1 VRITFVL
8 PGHGKTPVGGYKVVY
23 EYANCLARRDH
34 KVTVVHAAL
43 LDKYTAP
50 LDYPKKVARFV
61 QRSLDKSY
69 QPKTWFSI
77 DPRVML
83 LWRPSLNAK
92 FIPDS
97 DVVIATA
104 WQTAEWV
111 QDYPGKKGEKFYLI
125 QHWEN
130 WGHNDVSRLEQTWRA
145 PLHKIVIARWLK
157 DIADSMGEE
166 SDYIPN
172 GLDFDSFGIDH
183 DIKLRNPY
191 HIMMLYHPLSWKG
204 SRYGVE
210 AVISLKNEFPCL
222 VGTLFG
228 TTRRPTL
235 PPWIEYYRLPSPL
248 LLRKLYNRAA
258 IFLAPSLSEGWGL
271 PACEAMMC
279 GTAVVAT
286 DIGGHREFLEHGH
299 NGLFVPPADSS
310 GLAAA
315 VRTLIADQRLRSD
328 LARAGYESIKKFTWR
343 RACDS
348 FELVL
353 RKYTNA

>member
-8 PGHGKTPVGGYKVVY
+8 PGHGKTPVGGFKVVY

-111 QDYPGKKGEKFYLI
+111 QDYPGKK
-125 QHWEN
+125 
-130 WGHNDVSRLEQTWRA
+130 R
-145 PLHKIVIARWLK
+145 
-157 DIADSMGEE
+157 
-166 SDYIPN
+166 
-172 GLDFDSFGIDH
+172 
-183 DIKLRNPY
+183 
-191 HIMMLYHPLSWKG
+191 
-204 SRYGVE
+204 
-210 AVISLKNEFPCL
+210 
-222 VGTLFG
+222 
-228 TTRRPTL
+228 
-235 PPWIEYYRLPSPL
+235 
-248 LLRKLYNRAA
+248 
-258 IFLAPSLSEGWGL
+258 
-271 PACEAMMC
+271 
-279 GTAVVAT
+279 
-286 DIGGHREFLEHGH
+286 
-299 NGLFVPPADSS
+299 
-310 GLAAA
+310 
-315 VRTLIADQRLRSD
+315 
-328 LARAGYESIKKFTWR
+328 
-343 RACDS
+343 
-348 FELVL
+348 
-353 RKYTNA
+353 